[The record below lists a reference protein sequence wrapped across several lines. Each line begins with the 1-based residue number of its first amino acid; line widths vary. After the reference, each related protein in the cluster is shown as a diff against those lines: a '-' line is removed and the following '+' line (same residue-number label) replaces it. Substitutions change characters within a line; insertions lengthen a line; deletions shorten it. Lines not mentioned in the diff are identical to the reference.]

1 MVTFALKVIG
11 AAVLAGLILFA
22 AGLTGVLFSIW
33 PTFWPGQT
41 LTVTSG
47 EIADLRALR
56 AERKF
61 VPNPRIGYP
70 GAMSEA
76 RRLATQGALDE
87 LLDTL
92 IRDLSAHPSKTFVLR
107 RIKGLLAG
115 FPAGDSED
123 RDRLLG
129 YLERIME
136 ILRVNG
142 SNELLNV
149 WRYGF
154 PYGWVRGFQ

>member
-1 MVTFALKVIG
+1 MLAFELKVIG
-11 AAVLAGLILFA
+11 AVVLAGLIIFA
-22 AGLTGVLFSIW
+22 VGLTGALFAIW
-33 PTFWPGQT
+33 PTFWPHQN
-41 LTVTSG
+41 LTVTSA
-47 EIADLRALR
+47 EFADLRALR

-61 VPNPRIGYP
+61 MPD
-70 GAMSEA
+70 A
-76 RRLATQGALDE
+76 RLGVQAALDE

-92 IRDLSAHPSKTFVLR
+92 IRDVAAHPTKAFVLA
-107 RIKGLLAG
+107 RIKVVLAG
-115 FPAGDSED
+115 FPVDDSED

-129 YLERIME
+129 YLERTME

-154 PYGWVRGFQ
+154 PYGWFWSHDG